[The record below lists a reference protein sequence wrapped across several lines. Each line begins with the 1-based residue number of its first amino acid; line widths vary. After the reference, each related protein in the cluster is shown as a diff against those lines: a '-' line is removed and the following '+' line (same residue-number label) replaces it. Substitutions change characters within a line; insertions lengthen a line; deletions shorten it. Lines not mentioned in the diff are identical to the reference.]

1 MSIGI
6 RHKVVVG
13 IFLLL
18 LTLLSSHAYFYSLY
32 DMDMMGYVGNA
43 IAISGANVRQIHDV
57 AYRALADEVPS
68 GIKEHL
74 LGTDVSGPPTQWQ
87 SRQDRATNAGH
98 FAEYLPCF
106 AVRPIF
112 NELVYLLHYKAGVG
126 LIRATIVIS
135 VASYW
140 LTGVLVLVWLTP
152 YVGVLRAAICSL
164 FLMLAPPI
172 INLARFNTP
181 DALSCLVSLAAL
193 YLVLER
199 KALFLGLTLL
209 LLSVYVRTDNILLV
223 VAVLGYSA
231 LVNKELEKT
240 KAAVLAAV
248 ALVSVILIN
257 HYAGDYGLRVLY
269 YRSFVAT
276 PLAPGEFVPPFGPAD
291 YLRALR
297 TAISQTMNSYFPLFV
312 LMGVIGYL
320 ARRTP
325 VSQAIAV
332 VTTFY
337 VASHFVLFPS
347 GQERFWGPFYIVT
360 AMIMTIAAWSRQS
373 PQVDAGYV
381 SVHAASGGPT
391 QVVVREVQSREAIP
405 TRTA

>member
-1 MSIGI
+1 MRIGI
-6 RHKVVVG
+6 SHKIIVLV
-13 IFLLL
+13 FLLL
-18 LTLLSSHAYFYSLY
+18 LTLLSSHAYVYSLY
-32 DMDMMGYVGNA
+32 DMDMMGYIGNA
-43 IAISGANVRQIHDV
+43 IAMSGATVRQIHDV
-57 AYRALADEVPS
+57 AYRAVADEVPS

-87 SRQDRATNAGH
+87 SRQDRAANADH

-112 NELVYLLHYKAGVG
+112 NELVYLLHFKLGVG
-126 LIRATIVIS
+126 LVRATIVIS
-135 VASYW
+135 VVSYW
-140 LTGVLVLVWLTP
+140 LTGVLVLAWLTR
-152 YVGVLRAAICSL
+152 YVGVSRAAICSL

-193 YLVLER
+193 YLIFER

-223 VAVLGYSA
+223 IAVLGYSSF
-231 LVNKELEKT
+231 VTGQLEKT

-248 ALVSVILIN
+248 AVASVILIN
-257 HYAGDYGLRVLY
+257 HYAGDYGLRMLY
-269 YRSFVAT
+269 YRSFVAI
-276 PLAPGEFVPPFGPAD
+276 PLAPGEFVAPFGRGD

-297 TAISQTMNSYFPLFV
+297 TAISQTLNGFFPLFV
-312 LMGVIGYL
+312 LMGLVGYL
-320 ARRTP
+320 ARRTQ
-325 VSQAIAV
+325 VSQAIAA

-337 VASHFVLFPS
+337 VAGHFVLFPS

-360 AMIMTIAAWSRQS
+360 AMIMTIAAWRQQT
-373 PQVDAGYV
+373 PQVDGGPTSIHAG
-381 SVHAASGGPT
+381 SAGPT
-391 QVVVREVQSREAIP
+391 QVVVRAEHTQEAIP
-405 TRTA
+405 SRTA